1 MGGRQFLPLPPCA
14 GNIPPQK
21 AGILPKREQGGLRG
35 VPGCAGR
42 TVPIFNPD
50 DKVSA
55 GVCHALH
62 SDPRELLHRSLGKQ
76 LSWKTGA
83 GAGSRRGTAPHPR
96 SPRSSGIPSSP
107 EVLSS
112 SLMKAVLPLAVI
124 RRRPL
129 QAGWS
134 SCHSAALEK
143 QEEEPE
149 PPVVLPELLCP
160 ERVTRVRVGR
170 VGGRMCHKMS
180 RFTPKQ
186 LLGGWGEQARAAREV
201 SVPFPRSFQPQS
213 CVRDSPAVPGQALV
227 GSGGM
232 GAPNTRGDGDT
243 PVGWDG
249 GQRYPVGAQ
258 RAHEGLRFLRGAE
271 IPHERQFLLP
281 HGEGETPN
289 TSWEPQTPHTL

>member
-14 GNIPPQK
+14 GNIPPRK
-21 AGILPKREQGGLRG
+21 AGILPKQEQGGLRG

-83 GAGSRRGTAPHPR
+83 GAGSRRGTAPHPC
-96 SPRSSGIPSSP
+96 SPRSPGTPSSP

-149 PPVVLPELLCP
+149 PPALPPELLCP

-227 GSGGM
+227 GIGGM

-243 PVGWDG
+243 PVG
-249 GQRYPVGAQ
+249 VGW
-258 RAHEGLRFLRGAE
+258 GAE
-271 IPHERQFLLP
+271 IPHGGSE
-281 HGEGETPN
+281 
-289 TSWEPQTPHTL
+289 SPQRAEISQGG